1 MSEAFR
7 TAPIRTAVT
16 VGCLCALTLN
26 ALGFAAPLLGGAAA
40 AAIFA
45 FGHRCGAEAAN
56 RQAQAKLFRVADELV
71 QYRAFTRLLRDQG
84 DRIAG
89 ISEEASLAIATG
101 LAEIDRRIAALSA
114 AAQAGTPDGQRSPFH
129 AEAEAISQP
138 IVEMLG
144 RLQFQD
150 ITQQQIAFLTRL
162 SLLLDQHMEELAR
175 LLGDRR
181 SLDRTSR
188 FKELFDRAL
197 DDTVMISQRND
208 HHAAA
213 GSALF
218 EASGPKIELFGEIE
232 PR

>member
-1 MSEAFR
+1 MNEAFS
-7 TAPIRTAVT
+7 TANTGTAVAI
-16 VGCLCALTLN
+16 GCLCALILH
-26 ALGFAAPLLGGAAA
+26 ALGFAAPLLGGATAA
-40 AAIFA
+40 ALFA
-45 FGHRCGAEAAN
+45 VGCRRGAEAVR

-89 ISEEASLAIATG
+89 TSEEASLAIAAG
-101 LAEIDRRIAALSA
+101 LAEIDQRIAALMAAHTGTGGQSA
-114 AAQAGTPDGQRSPFH
+114 SFH
-129 AEAEAISQP
+129 AEAEAIAQP
-138 IVEMLG
+138 IIGMLG

-150 ITQQQIAFLTRL
+150 ITQQQIAFLARL
-162 SLLLDQHMEELAR
+162 SLLLDEHMEELAR

-188 FKELFDRAL
+188 FKDLFDRAL
-197 DDTVMISQRND
+197 DDTVMTSQRHD

-213 GSALF
+213 GTALF
-218 EASGPKIELFGEIE
+218 EASGPKIELFGEDE